1 MHVLPLVKQQ
11 STAEYHE
18 SMFRRQYATIDA
30 HLSDSW
36 TPTLS
41 ATYNS
46 EVLTLLVRGQ
56 WPTSNKVS
64 VHAAGFDR
72 TTTPPSIK
80 VYVEYESP
88 RPLMDDGG
96 VSALAWGTRKCTTRA
111 GTAADIN
118 TILKLAGVVENVS
131 PCGPL
136 GPLIATA
143 HRDATEAAAS
153 VFLAAGGPQLRC
165 AHARCRTPMRSPEDG
180 HACLSCSTLYCSRRC
195 TQGHFCGIDSATLLQ
210 PLMTAVVV
218 RRSPTPLAFTDIPR
232 LFPDFQFGVALEEG
246 GQLVHVGDADVD
258 PMAARVCGNVG
269 MYATFVVSAEVN
281 GKPVISFAL
290 AARGTYKTSRPVPSA
305 AAVVADLATVA
316 AETKETAARFKVAEF
331 ARTLQLARADLERFS
346 GGDGANRL
354 SAGPAGTPLSMGAV
368 HSLMAAVDRH
378 AADAVDDPAF
388 LIAATA
394 AFEAGLAA
402 LLRHQFSLAPHT
414 PAWGTTAVERVGLVF
429 MDVYLQPEHRG
440 YERLHSAACHLLGQI
455 CRA

>member
-1 MHVLPLVKQQ
+1 
-11 STAEYHE
+11 
-18 SMFRRQYATIDA
+18 MFRRQYATIDA
-30 HLSDSW
+30 HLSDPW
-36 TPTLS
+36 TQSFS
-41 ATYNS
+41 AEYS
-46 EVLTLLVRGQ
+46 FEVLTPLIHRQ

-64 VHAAGFDR
+64 VHAVGFDR
-72 TTTPPSIK
+72 HTMPPSLN
-80 VYVEYESP
+80 VYVEHESP
-88 RPLMDDGG
+88 RPLRDDEG
-96 VSALAWGTRKCTTRA
+96 VSALAWGTRKCTVRA

-118 TILKLAGVVENVS
+118 TILKLAGVVENAS

-136 GPLIATA
+136 GPLVATA
-143 HRDATEAAAS
+143 HRDAAEAAAS
-153 VFLAAGGPQLRC
+153 VFLAADGPQLRC
-165 AHARCRTPMRSPEDG
+165 THKWCRTPMQSPADG

-232 LFPDFQFGVALEEG
+232 LFPDFQFGVALKEG
-246 GQLVHVGDADVD
+246 RQLVHVADADVD

-281 GKPVISFAL
+281 GKPVVSFAL
-290 AARGTYKTSRPVPSA
+290 AARGTYKTSRPVPTA
-305 AAVVADLATVA
+305 TAVVADLAMVA

-354 SAGPAGTPLSMGAV
+354 SAGPAGTPLSMGDV
-368 HSLMAAVDRH
+368 HSLLAAADRH
-378 AADAVDDPAF
+378 AADAVGDPAF

-402 LLRHQFSLAPHT
+402 LLRHQFSIAPKT
-414 PAWGTTAVERVGLVF
+414 PAWGATAVERVGLVF
-429 MDVYLQPEHRG
+429 MDVYQQPEHRG
-440 YERLHSAACHLLGQI
+440 YERLHSAACHLLGQVD
-455 CRA
+455 RA

>member
-1 MHVLPLVKQQ
+1 
-11 STAEYHE
+11 
-18 SMFRRQYATIDA
+18 MFRRQYATIDA

-36 TPTLS
+36 TPELS

-46 EVLTLLVRGQ
+46 EVLTSLVRGQ

-72 TTTPPSIK
+72 HTTPPSLK

-88 RPLMDDGG
+88 RPLMDDDG
-96 VSALAWGTRKCTTRA
+96 VSALAWGTRKCTARA

-118 TILKLAGVVENVS
+118 TVLKLAGVVENAS

-136 GPLIATA
+136 GPLVATA
-143 HRDATEAAAS
+143 HRDAAEAAAS
-153 VFLAAGGPQLRC
+153 VFLAADGPQLRC
-165 AHARCRTPMRSPEDG
+165 AHKWCRTPMQSPADG

-218 RRSPTPLAFTDIPR
+218 RRSSAPPAGLDIPNT
-232 LFPDFQFGVALEEG
+232 FPDFQFGVALEEG
-246 GQLVHVGDADVD
+246 RQLVHVADADVEA
-258 PMAARVCGNVG
+258 MAARVCSKVG
-269 MYATFVVSAEVN
+269 MYATFVVSAEAN
-281 GKPVISFAL
+281 GKPVVSFAL
-290 AARGTYKTSRPVPSA
+290 AARGTYKASRPVPSA

-316 AETKETAARFKVAEF
+316 AETREATARFEAAEF
-331 ARTLQLARADLERFS
+331 ARTLQLARADLNQFP
-346 GGDGANRL
+346 DGADRL
-354 SAGPAGTPLSMGAV
+354 SAGPAGTPLSMGDV
-368 HSLMAAVDRH
+368 HSLMAAADRH
-378 AADAVDDPAF
+378 AADAVGDPAF

-429 MDVYLQPEHRG
+429 MHVYLQPEHRG
-440 YERLHSAACHLLGQI
+440 YERLHSAACHLLGQVD
-455 CRA
+455 RA